1 MSSTAS
7 STRTRSRI
15 ARTPAPTA
23 ASSVPPPSPLTA
35 AQRRELE
42 AELRH
47 ELTALDRRLLSERQ
61 ADSTETQFVP
71 THDVSVA
78 MRGASDTV
86 IRRDLVASALA
97 RLADDTYGMCAHC
110 GEPIP
115 YGRLLVM
122 PEATQCLR
130 CNGRS

>member
-1 MSSTAS
+1 
-7 STRTRSRI
+7 
-15 ARTPAPTA
+15 
-23 ASSVPPPSPLTA
+23 VPPPSPLTA

-86 IRRDLVASALA
+86 IRRDLVAGALA
-97 RLADDTYGMCAHC
+97 RLADDTYGMCTHC